1 VFLLNPGPAP
11 ITVSGTYYAAGG
23 QTSTATYIVG
33 AGMLKVVG
41 VNADATGL
49 PAGPLGALY
58 TSTSAATSNGSLVAA
73 RIATTPDHLTYIGS
87 QGVPGP

>member
-33 AGMLKVVG
+33 AGMLKVVD
-41 VNADATGL
+41 VKATAGL
-49 PAGPLGALY
+49 PPGPLGAQY
-58 TSTSAATSNGSLVAA
+58 TSTSTATSNGSLVAA
-73 RIATTPDHLTYIGS
+73 RIANTPDQFAFIGS
-87 QGVPGP
+87 QGAPGP